1 MISLYDSVTYSFL
14 PAEMRT
20 PEYEAFCY
28 AVDNQVK
35 KYIIRKRRAHIWANL
50 EDVADE
56 HLDMLAVECR
66 VLFYNTDLSPDIKRK
81 LILNSM
87 YWYMK
92 LGTSQAMREMIDIVF
107 DNYNT
112 TVEEWYTYS
121 GEPFHFMVAV
131 DSNVTQISIAEFLR
145 YLNTVKNARSR
156 FDYLILQNSAII
168 RLTTYADF
176 YNFIY
181 TFCGPMECGT
191 YPDIDTGL
199 QITEGALTLAP
210 DAGTGTAVYEHSG
223 TIPDIAVGFELA
235 EDGVVLGGAA
245 DQYGTVYPGNG
256 TESGTVPDISTGF
269 QPEEDSLTFCGDDSE
284 QGRAAY
290 ENSGTNPDI
299 AVGSAAACAG
309 INLEGSPDE
318 TPVAY
323 PSDSEAESGTYPAPS
338 TGFTSAESGVEAEAG
353 SSESDLYYNQASEDD
368 FAGDE

>member
-1 MISLYDSVTYSFL
+1 MISLYDSVTFGFL
-14 PAEMRT
+14 PAEMKT
-20 PEYEAFCY
+20 PEYEAVCY

-35 KYIIRKRRAHIWANL
+35 KYIVYKRRAHIWANL

-66 VLFYNTDLSPDIKRK
+66 VLFYNTDLAPDIKRK

-107 DNYNT
+107 ENYNT
-112 TVEEWYTYS
+112 TVEEWYTYA

-131 DSNVTQISIAEFLR
+131 DSNVTQLSIAEFLR

-156 FDYLILQNSAII
+156 FDYLILQNSAVI
-168 RLTTYADF
+168 RLTTFSDVR
-176 YNFIY
+176 NFVY

-199 QITEGALTLAP
+199 QLAEESLVLTPDGTERSAFY
-210 DAGTGTAVYEHSG
+210 DHSG
-223 TIPDIAVGFELA
+223 TIPDIAIGFELA
-235 EDGVVLGGAA
+235 EERVVLEGGA
-245 DQYGTVYPGNG
+245 DQFATVYPGND
-256 TESGTVPDISTGF
+256 TE
-269 QPEEDSLTFCGDDSE
+269 
-284 QGRAAY
+284 
-290 ENSGTNPDI
+290 SGTNPDI
-299 AVGSAAACAG
+299 ATGFQPEDSSVTFCGDTDQARAAYDSTGTNPEIAVGGVMEDAG
-309 INLEGSPDE
+309 IGLEGSPGE
-318 TPVAY
+318 TPVVY

-338 TGFTSAESGVEAEAG
+338 TGFTSAESGVETEAG

-368 FAGDE
+368 FAGDV